1 MHMRHSIIVAATVVA
16 LTGCSDDLEPDLAAC
31 KAKVMEVYRSADLSE
46 EQRAAYIRECMIAEG
61 WPIRDACLYKPHMW
75 DSAECYLR

>member
-1 MHMRHSIIVAATVVA
+1 MLHMRHSIIVAATVVA

-46 EQRAAYIRECMIAEG
+46 EQRAAYTKS
-61 WPIRDACLYKPHMW
+61 L
-75 DSAECYLR
+75 SV